1 VITTQKFSLCIQILS
16 MTLDGI
22 ILRRGSTGTHMEE
35 RHNAGTRKGGKFIF
49 FRKNKT
55 HQKK

>member
-1 VITTQKFSLCIQILS
+1 